1 MHFASLLLLAGGS
14 LAAPHMPHM
23 ERELRQLTS
32 PELSK
37 RIDPTA
43 RRDFDLDA
51 IHRIKQIQL
60 GPRPF
65 YLVDD
70 LEPSPLKD
78 ELLKCADRPSKASSW
93 SIGHRGGG
101 TLQFPEHTVQSNLA
115 GARMGAGVLGEL
127 GCGFGSSRVQ
137 VG

>member
-1 MHFASLLLLAGGS
+1 MQFVSLLLLAGSS
-14 LAAPHMPHM
+14 LGAPHM
-23 ERELRQLTS
+23 ERELGQLTN

-37 RIDPTA
+37 RIDPA
-43 RRDFDLDA
+43 AHRDFDLEA
-51 IHRIKQIQL
+51 IRPIKQVQL

-70 LEPSPLKD
+70 LEPSALKD
-78 ELLKCADRPSKASSW
+78 KLQKCTERKSKASSW

-115 GARMGAGVLGEL
+115 GARMGAGVLGE
-127 GCGFGSSRVQ
+127 
-137 VG
+137 